1 MTEAVIIKK
10 PETICSATQWPGFCM
25 ITVSVMKELMI
36 YFFAFQKALLWKA
49 HFSYRSSAVFSLTRL
64 ISWIVNRLHRGSF
77 KKYIRS
83 NLVFFDLL
91 PPLYAFVRFEKTPS
105 SFVHFMYIF
114 THPLSPPKEQLRH
127 FERKFTEKLIF
138 QKGKKHCWH
147 VWNNNKIDY
156 LN

>member
-10 PETICSATQWPGFCM
+10 PETICSANQWTSFCM

-114 THPLSPPKEQLRH
+114 THPLKSNCVISNANLPKNWFFR
-127 FERKFTEKLIF
+127 RAKNIVGTCGTIIK
-138 QKGKKHCWH
+138 
-147 VWNNNKIDY
+147 
-156 LN
+156 

>member
-1 MTEAVIIKK
+1 MTKAVIIKK
-10 PETICSATQWPGFCM
+10 PETICSANQWTGFCM

-83 NLVFFDLL
+83 NLAFTPLS
-91 PPLYAFVRFEKTPS
+91 PLYAFIRFEKTPS

-114 THPLSPPKEQLRH
+114 MHNMNCMS
-127 FERKFTEKLIF
+127 FF
-138 QKGKKHCWH
+138 
-147 VWNNNKIDY
+147 NKIIIIVVPVSFRRRPSDITHA
-156 LN
+156 LIIFICKS